1 MNILRF
7 CVASNK
13 ESLKWTGVQLFGVTF
28 DKVPTGFIRIHA
40 GKNPNTS
47 SIRHKMGLEPPRVL
61 TSFMHVSWYRA
72 ASTICQ
78 TSSSPSLSCFFISL
92 NSPTKLS
99 NNLFLYSNS

>member
-13 ESLKWTGVQLFGVTF
+13 KSLKWTGVRLFGVTF

-47 SIRHKMGLEPPRVL
+47 SIRHKMGLQPPRVL

-72 ASTICQ
+72 ASM
-78 TSSSPSLSCFFISL
+78 SNL
-92 NSPTKLS
+92 KLS
-99 NNLFLYSNS
+99 FLILLLYLSQFTYQTKQ